1 MKKKG
6 IIINH
11 LANVAFLLYA
21 ISPICESKEWLWYI
35 ILISS
40 SLMLILYFIYMVHE
54 SRQDKKEISVSLLGT
69 PLSNFFYAI
78 SGLIGIIVGVALE
91 LQTNIIFWSVVT
103 CTGIIEFF
111 WPTKIKNK

>member
-1 MKKKG
+1 MKDKN
-6 IIINH
+6 IIINY

-35 ILISS
+35 VLISS
-40 SLMLILYFIYMVHE
+40 SLMLVLYFIYMMHE
-54 SRQDKKEISVSLLGT
+54 SRQSKKEILVSLLGT
-69 PLSNFFYAI
+69 PLSNFFYVI
-78 SGLIGIIVGVALE
+78 SGLIGIIVAIALD

-103 CTGIIEFF
+103 CAGTIEFF